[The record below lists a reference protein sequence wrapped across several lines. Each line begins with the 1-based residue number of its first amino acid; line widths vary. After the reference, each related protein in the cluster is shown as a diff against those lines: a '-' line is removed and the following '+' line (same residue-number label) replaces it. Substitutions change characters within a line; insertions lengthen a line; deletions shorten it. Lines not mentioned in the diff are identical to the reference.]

1 MADYKFIVIGAGVS
15 GAMFAER
22 AADMG
27 SVLVLDAKDRTGGC
41 LCSAVYDDFWLE
53 LGGHTVYSSYASYIN
68 SLGRVNLFSRFLPRV
83 RQPFKMLTADGL
95 VPIKKVMS
103 FSGLFLN
110 GWRLFFL
117 KKDGKTVKEYWSA
130 VMGSRNYEKM
140 FRPMVAA
147 VLSQEGSD
155 FPADMMLKSR
165 PKDKSMPR
173 SFTLFG
179 GMDFFV
185 KKALSRDNI
194 TVKASCGAVSAVH
207 EGGIYNITASTG
219 EVFTSEN
226 LVIACYPFEASIILK
241 AVSPE
246 ISEILGSIPSAKVE
260 SMGII
265 VNKEDVTLDTLSF
278 IVAQDAPFT
287 SVVSRDVVRDAEYR
301 GFTFHFKPDRLGY
314 EQKLAE
320 AEKVLG
326 IKKDKFLSVQETL
339 HLCPTLA
346 KGHEKN
352 VERTDSLLKNVKGLY
367 ITGNYFTGLA
377 IEDCAIRSR
386 KEAERAVKEDS

>member
-15 GAMFAER
+15 GTTFASR
-22 AADMG
+22 AADVG
-27 SVLVLDAKDRTGGC
+27 KVLVLEANDRIGGC
-41 LCSAVYDDFWLE
+41 LATAEHDDFWLE
-53 LGGHTVYSSYASYIN
+53 TGGHTVYSSYSSYID
-68 SLGRVNLFSRFLPRV
+68 SMRRVNLFGRFLPRV
-83 RQPFKMLTADGL
+83 KQPFKMLTADGL

-103 FSGLFLN
+103 FSGLFMN

-173 SFTLFG
+173 SLTIFG

-185 KKALSRDNI
+185 KKALSHENI
-194 TVKASCGAVSAVH
+194 TVKTSCVAVYA
-207 EGGIYNITASTG
+207 ECEDGIYKITASTG
-219 EVFTSEN
+219 ETFTSEN
-226 LVIACYPFEASIILK
+226 LVIACYPFEASKILK
-241 AVSPE
+241 TVSPE

-265 VNKEDVTLDTLSF
+265 VNKEDITLDTLSF

-287 SVVSRDVVRDAEYR
+287 SVVSRDVVRDAKYR
-301 GFTFHFKPDRLGY
+301 GFTFHFKPDLLRY
-314 EQKLAE
+314 EDKLAE
-320 AEKVLG
+320 AENVLKITRHAFQKVH
-326 IKKDKFLSVQETL
+326 ETK

-352 VERTDSLLKNVKGLY
+352 VEKIDSLLKNVKGLY

-386 KEAERAVKEDS
+386 KEAERAAKEDS